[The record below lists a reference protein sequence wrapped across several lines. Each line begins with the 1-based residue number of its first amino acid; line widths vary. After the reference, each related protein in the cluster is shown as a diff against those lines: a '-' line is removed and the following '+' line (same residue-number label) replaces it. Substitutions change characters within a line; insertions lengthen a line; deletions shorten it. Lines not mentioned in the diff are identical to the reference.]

1 MANKSV
7 SPFNSAVVRR
17 GRGRK
22 QGTGTTG
29 VATSGANTVFP
40 LALATPEQRKQF
52 YDDMTALREKEIQF
66 IRISRECGCCR

>member
-1 MANKSV
+1 MTKKES
-7 SPFNSAVVRR
+7 SPFTTTTVRR

-29 VATSGANTVFP
+29 VATFGANTVFP

-66 IRISRECGCCR
+66 IRISQECGCCR

>member
-1 MANKSV
+1 MTKKEP
-7 SPFNSAVVRR
+7 SPFTTTTARR

-22 QGTGTTG
+22 QGTGTAG
-29 VATSGANTVFP
+29 ATTFGANTVFP

-66 IRISRECGCCR
+66 MRISRECGCCR